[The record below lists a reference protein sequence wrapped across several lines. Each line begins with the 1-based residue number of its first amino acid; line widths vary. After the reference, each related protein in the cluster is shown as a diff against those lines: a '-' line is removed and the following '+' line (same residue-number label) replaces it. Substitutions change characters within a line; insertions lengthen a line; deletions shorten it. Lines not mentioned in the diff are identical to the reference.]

1 MELSE
6 RIRQLRKEHNL
17 KLREIAEATGLS
29 TPYVSD
35 IERGR
40 TAPAIK
46 TLTAIAGVFNMTL
59 VELLQGV
66 EFFGE
71 ADLEALPPTLQD
83 FIQHPEF
90 AGQIDEDWLAIL
102 KAIRLRGKTPD
113 SVQEW
118 MMVFLVLRE
127 ALE

>member
-6 RIRQLRKEHNL
+6 RIRQLRKEHKL

-66 EFFGE
+66 DFSGE
-71 ADLEALPPTLQD
+71 ADLGELPSTLQD
-83 FIQHPEF
+83 FIHHPEF
-90 AGQIDEDWLAIL
+90 EEQIDEDWLAIL
-102 KAIRLRGKTPD
+102 KGIRLRGKTPA

-118 MMVFLVLRE
+118 MMVYLVLRE
-127 ALE
+127 VLE